1 MFFLTIARDTG
12 VGPKSKDLG
21 LSINSLHIRWVTA
34 HGVCLLLYALQLQQ
48 FVCYFDFGSYIN

>member
-21 LSINSLHIRWVTA
+21 LSVNSLHFSMNLFCIAGEGSNLT
-34 HGVCLLLYALQLQQ
+34 GTIENLLTTS
-48 FVCYFDFGSYIN
+48 V